1 MSVEKVNQPKI
12 TIDLAAIDAKQ
23 RDLQRIK
30 DELKAEFVGIDY
42 IIDELIDCVRI
53 WYLMPEVLT
62 RPIIVSLWGMTG
74 VGKTDL
80 VRKMVSKLNYQD
92 RFAEVELS
100 NSDALGY
107 WQSSVSGILASQN
120 LNDGKPSIVLFD
132 EIQRFSTL
140 DSDGNALPNV
150 RFQDFWELLS
160 DGKLAKRDVKED
172 IDQYLNSFGYNQ
184 FNRKKQATQQAAQA
198 AQTPQ
203 IPADTGESLLPQPQ
217 IQTPPEEI
225 TVGIWQAQQLKKL
238 FGLEESI
245 VTLAD
250 MTEDQVLL
258 KMQEQKQKKKIYE
271 AIDHAKTL
279 IIISG
284 NLDDAF
290 QMAGDVSETDVDADI
305 FYAYTAKI
313 TLMDIKNALTRK
325 FKPEQVARFGNIHL
339 IYRSLKRRDFEEL
352 IDIQVKKV
360 IEKTQ
365 QYFGIELEVSQ
376 RIKKLI
382 YQNGVFPV
390 QGVRPVFSSVIDVLE
405 TNLAKFLFEALMAGK
420 TKISIDYAPKT
431 NKLTAKFD
439 DKAGVDIKYV
449 GRVDR
454 IRQETQADNLA
465 NISVHE
471 AGHAVVYG
479 VLFGLSPLQL
489 KSRVASSM
497 VGGFT
502 FPHQIHSTHQRMLD
516 KIKVYLAGG
525 LAEEL
530 IFGEANATI
539 GRSTD
544 RMEATFLAVEF
555 VRNYGFLPQFQAVYS
570 LNPLVAMKIDVTDS
584 AIEAMLQGLAAE
596 TKVLLEEHQD
606 LLLDLSKRL
615 RIVGNLETKEV
626 AAIAAKYGLILKVM
640 PEAHLAIPEYKN
652 MLDGYGNEGDTV

>member
-1 MSVEKVNQPKI
+1 MSTEKTEQPKI
-12 TIDLAAIDAKQ
+12 IIDLAAIEAKQ

-30 DELKAEFVGIDY
+30 EELKTEFVGIDY

-80 VRKMVSKLNYQD
+80 IRKMVSKLNYQD

-100 NSDALGY
+100 NSENLGQ
-107 WQSSVSGILASQN
+107 WQSSVSGLLASQN
-120 LNDGKPSIVLFD
+120 LNDGKASIVLFD

-140 DSDGNALPNV
+140 DPDGNALANV

-184 FNRKKQATQQAAQA
+184 FTRKKQATQTALNGQNGQNTEGSSAQP
-198 AQTPQ
+198 QTP
-203 IPADTGESLLPQPQ
+203 I
-217 IQTPPEEI
+217 EEA

-238 FGLEESI
+238 FGLDESI

-250 MTEDQVLL
+250 MTEDDVLL

-284 NLDDAF
+284 NLDEAF
-290 QMAGDVSETDVDADI
+290 EMSGNVSESDVDADI
-305 FYAYTAKI
+305 FYAYTEKV
-313 TLMDIKNALTRK
+313 TLMDIKNALTSK

-339 IYRSLKRRDFEEL
+339 IYRSLKRRDFEQL
-352 IDIQVKKV
+352 IDIQVTKV
-360 IEKTQ
+360 IAKTK
-365 QYFGIELEVSQ
+365 QYFGIELEVSAQ
-376 RIKKLI
+376 IKKLI

-405 TNLAKFLFEALMAGK
+405 TNLAKFLFEALMKGR
-420 TKISIDYAPKT
+420 TKISIDYAPKS
-431 NKLTAKFD
+431 NKLSAKFD
-439 DKAGVDIKYV
+439 DATRIELKYI

-454 IRQETQADNLA
+454 IRQETQLDNLA
-465 NISVHE
+465 NVSVHE

-489 KSRVASSM
+489 KSRVASSSM
-497 VGGFT
+497 GGFT
-502 FPHQIHSTHQRMLD
+502 FPHQIHATRQRILD
-516 KIKVYLAGG
+516 KIMVYLAGG

-530 IFGEANATI
+530 MFGEANATT
-539 GRSTD
+539 GRSGD
-544 RMEATFLAVEF
+544 RIESTALAAEF
-555 VRNYGFLPQFQAVYS
+555 VRNYGFLPEYQAVYS
-570 LNPLVAMKIDVTDS
+570 LNPSAAMKVSVTDKS
-584 AIEAMLQGLAAE
+584 IEALLKELALE
-596 TKVLLEEHQD
+596 TRALLETHKD
-606 LLLDLSKRL
+606 FLIDLSKRL
-615 RIVGNLETKEV
+615 REVGDLKTKEV
-626 AAIAAKYGLILKVM
+626 AAIAATHGLTLKVM
-640 PEAHLAIPEYKN
+640 PETHLAISEYQK
-652 MLDGYGNEGDTV
+652 MLDEQGGVR

>member
-1 MSVEKVNQPKI
+1 MSTEITEKPKI
-12 TIDLAAIDAKQ
+12 IIDLVAIEAKQ

-30 DELKAEFVGIDY
+30 EELKTEFVGIEY

-140 DSDGNALPNV
+140 DPDGNALPNV

-184 FNRKKQATQQAAQA
+184 FTRKKQATQQATQNAQNPPN
-198 AQTPQ
+198 TEGSP
-203 IPADTGESLLPQPQ
+203 LPQQPQ
-217 IQTPPEEI
+217 VEEA
-225 TVGIWQAQQLKKL
+225 TVGIWQAERLKKL
-238 FGLEESI
+238 FGLEES
-245 VTLAD
+245 VTTLAD
-250 MTEDQVLL
+250 MTEDEVLL

-352 IDIQVKKV
+352 IDIQVQKV
-360 IEKTQ
+360 VEKTK
-365 QYFGIELEVSQ
+365 QYFGIDLEVSAK
-376 RIKKLI
+376 IKKLI

-405 TNLAKFLFEALMAGK
+405 TNLAKFLFEALMKGK
-420 TKISIDYAPKT
+420 TKISMDYNT
-431 NKLTAKFD
+431 RTSKLTAKFD
-439 DKAGVDIKYV
+439 DTTRIELKYV

-454 IRQETQADNLA
+454 IRQETQLDNLA

-471 AGHAVVYG
+471 AGHAVIYG
-479 VLFGLSPLQL
+479 ALFGLSPLQL

-502 FPHQIHSTHQRMLD
+502 FPHQIHSTRQRMLD

-530 IFGEANATI
+530 IFGEANATV
-539 GRSTD
+539 GRSSD

-570 LNPLVAMKIDVTDS
+570 LNPSVAMKIDVTDG
-584 AIEAMLQGLAAE
+584 AIESMIQELALE
-596 TKVLLEEHQD
+596 TRALLETHKD
-606 LLLDLSKRL
+606 FLIDLSKRL
-615 RIVGNLETKEV
+615 RMVGNLDTKEV
-626 AAIAAKYGLILKVM
+626 AAIAAKYGLDLKVM
-640 PEAHLAIPEYKN
+640 PEAYLAIPEYQK
-652 MLDGYGNEGDTV
+652 MLNEQNDVAETQ

>member
-1 MSVEKVNQPKI
+1 MSTEKADQPKI
-12 TIDLAAIDAKQ
+12 IIDLAAINAKQ
-23 RDLQRIK
+23 LDLQRIK
-30 DELKAEFVGIDY
+30 EELKTEFVGIDY

-120 LNDGKPSIVLFD
+120 MNDGKPSIVLFD

-140 DSDGNALPNV
+140 DPDGNALPNV

-184 FNRKKQATQQAAQA
+184 FTRKKQATQQAAQN
-198 AQTPQ
+198 AQNPPNLSENTEGGTQ
-203 IPADTGESLLPQPQ
+203 Q
-217 IQTPPEEI
+217 PEEV
-225 TVGIWQAQQLKKL
+225 TVGIWQAERLKKL
-238 FGLEESI
+238 FGLDESI

-250 MTEDQVLL
+250 MTEDDVFL

-290 QMAGDVSETDVDADI
+290 QMSGDVSETDVDADI

-313 TLMDIKNALTRK
+313 TLVDIKNALTAK

-339 IYRSLKRRDFEEL
+339 IYRSLRRRDFEEL
-352 IDIQVKKV
+352 IDIQVQKV
-360 IEKTQ
+360 VGKTKHF
-365 QYFGIELEVSQ
+365 FGIELEVSQ

-405 TNLAKFLFEALMAGK
+405 TNLAKFLFEALMNGK
-420 TKISIDYAPKT
+420 TKISIDYTTKS
-431 NKLTAKFD
+431 NKLTAKFN
-439 DKAGVDIKYV
+439 DKTGIDLKYI
-449 GRVDR
+449 GRIDR
-454 IRQETQADNLA
+454 IRQETQADSLA

-471 AGHAVVYG
+471 AGHAIAYG

-502 FPHQIHSTHQRMLD
+502 FPHQIHTTRQRMLD

-525 LAEEL
+525 LAEE
-530 IFGEANATI
+530 IVFGEGNATT
-539 GRSTD
+539 GRSSD
-544 RMEATFLAVEF
+544 RQEATFLAVEF

-570 LNPLVAMKIDVTDS
+570 LNPTVAMKIDVTDS
-584 AIEAMLQGLAAE
+584 AIETMLQALAVE
-596 TKVLLEEHQD
+596 TRALLDTHKD
-606 LLLDLSKRL
+606 FLLDLSKQL
-615 RIVGNLETKEV
+615 RVSGDLDTKQV
-626 AAIAAKYGLILKVM
+626 AAIALKYGVALKVM
-640 PEAHLAIPEYKN
+640 PEAHLAIPEYQN
-652 MLDGYGNEGDTV
+652 MLNKTV

>member
-1 MSVEKVNQPKI
+1 MSTEKADQPKI
-12 TIDLAAIDAKQ
+12 IIDLAAINAKQ
-23 RDLQRIK
+23 LDLQRIK
-30 DELKAEFVGIDY
+30 EELKTEFVGIDY

-120 LNDGKPSIVLFD
+120 MNDGKPSIVLFD

-140 DSDGNALPNV
+140 DPDGNALPNV

-184 FNRKKQATQQAAQA
+184 FTRKKQATQQAAQN
-198 AQTPQ
+198 AQNSPNLSENTEGGTQ
-203 IPADTGESLLPQPQ
+203 Q
-217 IQTPPEEI
+217 PEEV
-225 TVGIWQAQQLKKL
+225 TVGIWQAERLKKL
-238 FGLEESI
+238 FGLDESI

-250 MTEDQVLL
+250 MTEDDVLL

-290 QMAGDVSETDVDADI
+290 QMSGDVSETDVDADI

-313 TLMDIKNALTRK
+313 TLVDIKNALTAK

-339 IYRSLKRRDFEEL
+339 IYRSLRRRDFEEL
-352 IDIQVKKV
+352 IDIQVQKV
-360 IEKTQ
+360 IGKTKHF
-365 QYFGIELEVSQ
+365 FGVELEVSQ

-405 TNLAKFLFEALMAGK
+405 TNLAKFLFEALMSGK
-420 TKISIDYAPKT
+420 TKISIDYLTKS

-439 DKAGVDIKYV
+439 DKTGIDLKYI

-454 IRQETQADNLA
+454 IRQDTQADSLA

-471 AGHAVVYG
+471 SGHAVVYG

-502 FPHQIHSTHQRMLD
+502 FPHQIHTTRQRMLD

-525 LAEEL
+525 LAEE
-530 IFGEANATI
+530 IVFGEGNATT
-539 GRSTD
+539 GRSSD
-544 RMEATFLAVEF
+544 RQEATFLAVEF

-570 LNPLVAMKIDVTDS
+570 LNPTVAMKIDVTDS
-584 AIEAMLQGLAAE
+584 AIETTLQALAVE
-596 TKVLLEEHQD
+596 TRALLETHKD
-606 LLLDLSKRL
+606 FLLDLSKQL
-615 RIVGNLETKEV
+615 RVSGDLDTKQV
-626 AAIAAKYGLILKVM
+626 AAIALKYGVALKVM
-640 PEAHLAIPEYKN
+640 PEAHLAIPDYQN
-652 MLDGYGNEGDTV
+652 MLNKKV

>member
-1 MSVEKVNQPKI
+1 MSTEKTTEQPKI
-12 TIDLAAIDAKQ
+12 IIDLAAIDAKQ

-30 DELKAEFVGIDY
+30 EELKTEFVGIEY

-140 DSDGNALPNV
+140 DPDGNGLPNV

-184 FNRKKQATQQAAQA
+184 FSRKKQATQQAAQV
-198 AQTPQ
+198 AQNPPPTEGETPVQ
-203 IPADTGESLLPQPQ
+203 LPQP
-217 IQTPPEEI
+217 EEA
-225 TVGIWQAQQLKKL
+225 TVGIWQAERLKKL
-238 FGLEESI
+238 FGLEESV

-258 KMQEQKQKKKIYE
+258 KMQEQKKKKKIYE
-271 AIDHAKTL
+271 AIDHSKTL

-339 IYRSLKRRDFEEL
+339 IYRSLRRRDFEEL
-352 IDIQVKKV
+352 IDIQVQKV
-360 IEKTQ
+360 VEKTK
-365 QYFGIELEVSQ
+365 QYFGIDLEVSAK
-376 RIKKLI
+376 IKKLI

-405 TNLAKFLFEALMAGK
+405 TNLAKFLFEALMKGK
-420 TKISIDYAPKT
+420 TKISIDYNVKT
-431 NKLTAKFD
+431 TKLSAKFED
-439 DKAGVDIKYV
+439 NTRIDIKYV

-454 IRQETQADNLA
+454 IRQETQLDNLA

-479 VLFGLSPLQL
+479 ALFGLSPLQL

-502 FPHQIHSTHQRMLD
+502 FPHQIHSTRQRILD

-530 IFGEANATI
+530 IFGEGNATT
-539 GRSTD
+539 GRSSD

-555 VRNYGFLPQFQAVYS
+555 VRNFGFLPQFQAVYS
-570 LNPLVAMKIDVTDS
+570 LNPSVTMKIDVTDG
-584 AIEAMLQGLAAE
+584 AIESMLQSLAAE
-596 TKVLLEEHQD
+596 TRALLETHKD
-606 LLLDLSKRL
+606 LLIELSQRL
-615 RIVGNLETKEV
+615 RIVGNLDTKEV
-626 AAIAAKYGLILKVM
+626 AAIAAKYGLEFKVM
-640 PEAHLAIPEYKN
+640 AEAHLAIPEYQN
-652 MLDGYGNEGDTV
+652 MLDAVAVPREPAL

>member
-1 MSVEKVNQPKI
+1 MSTEKAEQPKI
-12 TIDLAAIDAKQ
+12 IIDLVAIEAKQ

-30 DELKAEFVGIDY
+30 DELKTEFVGIEY

-62 RPIIVSLWGMTG
+62 RPIIISLWGMTG

-100 NSDALGY
+100 NSDSLGQ
-107 WQSSVSGILASQN
+107 WQSSVSGLLASQG

-140 DSDGNALPNV
+140 DPDGNALPNV

-172 IDQYLNSFGYNQ
+172 IDQYLTSFGYNQ
-184 FNRKKQATQQAAQA
+184 FNRKKQATQQAAQT
-198 AQTPQ
+198 AQNPS
-203 IPADTGESLLPQPQ
+203 DTEGSSQPQ
-217 IQTPPEEI
+217 VEEV
-225 TVGIWQAQQLKKL
+225 TVGIWQAERLKKL
-238 FGLEESI
+238 FGLDESI

-250 MTEDQVLL
+250 MTEDEVLL

-290 QMAGDVSETDVDADI
+290 EMAGNVSETDVDADI

-339 IYRSLKRRDFEEL
+339 IYRSLRRRDFEEL
-352 IDIQVKKV
+352 IDIQVQKV
-360 IEKTQ
+360 VEKTK
-365 QYFGIELEVSQ
+365 QYFGIDLVVSA

-405 TNLAKFLFEALMAGK
+405 TNLAKFLFEALMQGK
-420 TKISIDYAPKT
+420 TKISMDYNPRT
-431 NKLTAKFD
+431 SKLTAKFD
-439 DKAGVDIKYV
+439 DKTGVDLKYV

-479 VLFGLSPLQL
+479 ALFGLSPLQL

-502 FPHQIHSTHQRMLD
+502 FPHQIHSTRQSIID

-530 IFGEANATI
+530 VFGEPNATT
-539 GRSTD
+539 GRSSD

-555 VRNYGFLPQFQAVYS
+555 VRNFGFLPQFQAVYS
-570 LNPLVAMKIDVTDS
+570 LNPSVAMKIDVTDG
-584 AIEAMLQGLAAE
+584 AIETMLQELATE
-596 TKVLLEEHQD
+596 TRALLETHRD
-606 LLLDLSKRL
+606 FLIDLSNRL
-615 RIVGNLETKEV
+615 RVVGNLDTKEV
-626 AAIAAKYGLILKVM
+626 AAIAAKFGLDLKVM
-640 PEAHLAIPEYKN
+640 PEAHLAIPEYHKL
-652 MLDGYGNEGDTV
+652 LDAELATEVVA

>member
-1 MSVEKVNQPKI
+1 MSTEKVEQPKI
-12 TIDLAAIDAKQ
+12 IIDLVAIEAKQ

-30 DELKAEFVGIDY
+30 EELKTEFVGIEY

-100 NSDALGY
+100 NSDSLGQ
-107 WQSSVSGILASQN
+107 WQSSVSGILASQG

-140 DSDGNALPNV
+140 DPDGNQLPNV

-172 IDQYLNSFGYNQ
+172 IDQYLTSFGYNQ
-184 FNRKKQATQQAAQA
+184 FNRKKQATQQAAQT
-198 AQTPQ
+198 AQNP
-203 IPADTGESLLPQPQ
+203 PDTEGSSQPQ
-217 IQTPPEEI
+217 VEEV
-225 TVGIWQAQQLKKL
+225 TVGIWQAERLKKL
-238 FGLEESI
+238 FGLDESI

-250 MTEDQVLL
+250 MTEDEVFL
-258 KMQEQKQKKKIYE
+258 KMQEQKKKKKIYE

-290 QMAGDVSETDVDADI
+290 QMAGNVSETDVDADI

-339 IYRSLKRRDFEEL
+339 IYRSLRRRDFEEL
-352 IDIQVKKV
+352 IDIQVQKV
-360 IEKTQ
+360 VEKTK
-365 QYFGIELEVSQ
+365 QYFGIDLEVSA

-405 TNLAKFLFEALMAGK
+405 TNLAKFLFEALMNGK
-420 TKISIDYAPKT
+420 TKISIDYAPKS
-431 NKLTAKFD
+431 NKLSAKFD
-439 DKAGVDIKYV
+439 DKTGIDLKYV

-479 VLFGLSPLQL
+479 ALFGLSPLQL

-502 FPHQIHSTHQRMLD
+502 FPHQIHSTRQSMID

-525 LAEEL
+525 LAEEM
-530 IFGEANATI
+530 IFGETNATI
-539 GRSTD
+539 GRSSD

-555 VRNYGFLPQFQAVYS
+555 VRNYGFLPHFQAVYS
-570 LNPLVAMKIDVTDS
+570 LNPSVAMKIDVTDS
-584 AIEAMLQGLAAE
+584 AIETMLQELATE
-596 TKVLLEEHQD
+596 TRALLETQRD
-606 LLLDLSKRL
+606 FLIDLSKRL
-615 RIVGNLETKEV
+615 RVVGNLETKEV
-626 AAIAAKYGLILKVM
+626 AAIAAKFGLDLKVM
-640 PEAHLAIPEYKN
+640 PEAHLAIPEYHK
-652 MLDGYGNEGDTV
+652 MLDAQNKSATD

>member
-1 MSVEKVNQPKI
+1 MSTEKADQPKI
-12 TIDLAAIDAKQ
+12 IIDLAAINAKQ
-23 RDLQRIK
+23 LDLQRIK
-30 DELKAEFVGIDY
+30 EELKTEFVGIDY

-120 LNDGKPSIVLFD
+120 MNDGKPSIVLFD

-140 DSDGNALPNV
+140 DPDGNALPNV

-184 FNRKKQATQQAAQA
+184 FTRKKQATQQAAQN
-198 AQTPQ
+198 AQNPPNLSENTEGGTQ
-203 IPADTGESLLPQPQ
+203 Q
-217 IQTPPEEI
+217 PEEV
-225 TVGIWQAQQLKKL
+225 TVGIWQAERLKKL
-238 FGLEESI
+238 FGLDESI

-250 MTEDQVLL
+250 MTEDDVLL

-290 QMAGDVSETDVDADI
+290 QMSGDVSETDVDADI

-313 TLMDIKNALTRK
+313 TLVDIKNALTAK

-339 IYRSLKRRDFEEL
+339 IYRSLRRRDFEEL
-352 IDIQVKKV
+352 IDIQVQKV
-360 IEKTQ
+360 VGKTKHF
-365 QYFGIELEVSQ
+365 FGIELEVSQ

-405 TNLAKFLFEALMAGK
+405 TNLAKFLFEALMSGK
-420 TKISIDYAPKT
+420 TKISIDYLTKS

-439 DKAGVDIKYV
+439 DKTGIDLKYI

-454 IRQETQADNLA
+454 IRQDTQADSLA

-471 AGHAVVYG
+471 SGHAVVYG

-502 FPHQIHSTHQRMLD
+502 FPHQIHTTRQRMLD

-525 LAEEL
+525 LAEE
-530 IFGEANATI
+530 IVFGEGNATT
-539 GRSTD
+539 GRSSD
-544 RMEATFLAVEF
+544 RQEATFLAVEF

-570 LNPLVAMKIDVTDS
+570 LNPTVAMKIDVTDS
-584 AIEAMLQGLAAE
+584 AIETMLQALAVE
-596 TKVLLEEHQD
+596 TRALLETHKD
-606 LLLDLSKRL
+606 FLLDLSKQL
-615 RIVGNLETKEV
+615 RVSGDLDTKQV
-626 AAIAAKYGLILKVM
+626 AAIALKYGVALKVM
-640 PEAHLAIPEYKN
+640 PEAHLAIPDYQN
-652 MLDGYGNEGDTV
+652 MLNKTV

>member
-1 MSVEKVNQPKI
+1 MSTEKTDQPKI
-12 TIDLAAIDAKQ
+12 IIDLAAINAKQ
-23 RDLQRIK
+23 LDLQRIK
-30 DELKAEFVGIDY
+30 EELKTEFVGIDY
-42 IIDELIDCVRI
+42 VIDELIDCVRI

-140 DSDGNALPNV
+140 DPDGNSLPNV

-184 FNRKKQATQQAAQA
+184 FNRKKQATQQAAQT
-198 AQTPQ
+198 AQNPPNSAENTEGS
-203 IPADTGESLLPQPQ
+203 APQPQ
-217 IQTPPEEI
+217 MLPEEA

-238 FGLEESI
+238 FGLDESI

-250 MTEDQVLL
+250 MTEDEVLL

-339 IYRSLKRRDFEEL
+339 IYRSLKKRDFEEL

-360 IEKTQ
+360 IEKTKQ
-365 QYFGIELEVSQ
+365 HFGIDLEVSS

-405 TNLAKFLFEALMAGK
+405 TNLAKFLFEALMTGK
-420 TKISIDYAPKT
+420 NKISMDYATKS

-439 DKAGVDIKYV
+439 DSKGIELKYV

-502 FPHQIHSTHQRMLD
+502 FPHQIHSTRQRILD

-530 IFGEANATI
+530 IFGAANATT
-539 GRSTD
+539 GRSSD

-555 VRNYGFLPQFQAVYS
+555 VRNYGFLPQFQALYS
-570 LNPLVAMKIDVTDS
+570 LNPNAPMKIDVTDG
-584 AIEAMLQGLAAE
+584 AVELMLQELAAE
-596 TKVLLEEHQD
+596 TVALLETHKD
-606 LLLDLSKRL
+606 FLLDLSKRL
-615 RIVGNLETKEV
+615 RTAGNLHTKEV
-626 AAIAAKYGLILKVM
+626 AETAAKYGLTLKVM
-640 PEAHLAIPEYKN
+640 PEAHLAVPDYQN
-652 MLDGYGNEGDTV
+652 MLNQAE

>member
-1 MSVEKVNQPKI
+1 MSTGKADQPKI
-12 TIDLAAIDAKQ
+12 IIDLAAINAKQ
-23 RDLQRIK
+23 LDLQRIK
-30 DELKAEFVGIDY
+30 EELKTEFVGIDY

-140 DSDGNALPNV
+140 DPDGNALPNV

-184 FNRKKQATQQAAQA
+184 FTRKKQATQQAAQN
-198 AQTPQ
+198 AQNAQNPPNLSENTEGGTPQ
-203 IPADTGESLLPQPQ
+203 Q
-217 IQTPPEEI
+217 PEEV
-225 TVGIWQAQQLKKL
+225 TVGIWQAERLKKL
-238 FGLEESI
+238 FGLDESI

-250 MTEDQVLL
+250 MTEDEVFL

-290 QMAGDVSETDVDADI
+290 QMSGDVSETDVDADI

-313 TLMDIKNALTRK
+313 SLVDIKNALTRK

-339 IYRSLKRRDFEEL
+339 IYRSLRRRDFEEL
-352 IDIQVKKV
+352 IDIQVQKV
-360 IEKTQ
+360 IEKTK
-365 QYFGIELEVSQ
+365 QYFDVELEVSK

-405 TNLAKFLFEALMAGK
+405 TNLAKFLFEALMNGK
-420 TKISIDYAPKT
+420 TKISIDYAPKI

-439 DKAGVDIKYV
+439 DKTGVDLKYI

-454 IRQETQADNLA
+454 IRQDTQADSLA

-479 VLFGLSPLQL
+479 ILFGLSPLQL

-502 FPHQIHSTHQRMLD
+502 FPHQIHATRQRLLD

-530 IFGEANATI
+530 VFGEGNATT
-539 GRSTD
+539 GRSSD
-544 RMEATFLAVEF
+544 RMEATFLAVES

-570 LNPLVAMKIDVTDS
+570 LNPTVAMKIDVTDS
-584 AIEAMLQGLAAE
+584 AIELMLQELAAE
-596 TKVLLEEHQD
+596 TRALLETHKD
-606 LLLDLSKRL
+606 FLLDLSKQL
-615 RIVGNLETKEV
+615 RVSGDLNTKEV
-626 AAIAAKYGLILKVM
+626 AAIAAKHGVTLKVM
-640 PEAHLAIPEYKN
+640 PEAHLAIPDYQN
-652 MLDGYGNEGDTV
+652 MLNQWA

>member
-1 MSVEKVNQPKI
+1 MSTEKAGQPKI
-12 TIDLAAIDAKQ
+12 IIDLAAIDAKQ

-30 DELKAEFVGIDY
+30 EELKTEFVGIDY

-140 DSDGNALPNV
+140 DPDGNALPNV

-184 FNRKKQATQQAAQA
+184 FTRKKQATQQAAQN
-198 AQTPQ
+198 AQNSSNSSENTE
-203 IPADTGESLLPQPQ
+203 GSLLQSQ
-217 IQTPPEEI
+217 QPEEA
-225 TVGIWQAQQLKKL
+225 TVGIWQAERLKKL
-238 FGLEESI
+238 FGLDESV

-250 MTEDQVLL
+250 MTEDEVFL

-290 QMAGDVSETDVDADI
+290 QMSGDVSETDVDADI

-313 TLMDIKNALTRK
+313 TLVDIKNALTRK

-339 IYRSLKRRDFEEL
+339 IYRSLRRRDFEEL

-360 IEKTQ
+360 IEKTKH
-365 QYFGIELEVSQ
+365 YFGIELEVSQ

-405 TNLAKFLFEALMAGK
+405 TNLAKFLFEALMNGK
-420 TKISIDYAPKT
+420 TKISIDYAPKS

-439 DKAGVDIKYV
+439 DKTGVDLKYI

-454 IRQETQADNLA
+454 IRQETQADSLA

-502 FPHQIHSTHQRMLD
+502 FPHQIHSTRQRILD

-530 IFGEANATI
+530 VFGEGNATT
-539 GRSTD
+539 GRSSD
-544 RMEATFLAVEF
+544 RMEATFLAAEF
-555 VRNYGFLPQFQAVYS
+555 VRNHGFLPQFQAVYS
-570 LNPLVAMKIDVTDS
+570 LSPAAAMKVDVTDS
-584 AIEAMLQGLAAE
+584 AIEAMLQELAAE
-596 TKVLLEEHQD
+596 TRALLDTHKD
-606 LLLDLSKRL
+606 FLLDLSKQL
-615 RIVGNLETKEV
+615 RVGGDLNTKEV
-626 AAIAAKYGLILKVM
+626 AAIAAKYGVMLKVM
-640 PEAHLAIPEYKN
+640 PEAHLAIPEYQN
-652 MLDGYGNEGDTV
+652 MLNQTT